1 MARLDAAECPAT
13 FGVDADVVQ
22 AHAAEAPA
30 DEDDRDLGQDVARNA
45 QLGER
50 DVAVGIS
57 ASGRTAFALGVFD
70 QAAAAGALR
79 VAISCNPGSPLGRA
93 SDIAIEVETGP
104 EVIAGSTRLQAGT
117 VQKLVLNMLSP
128 DVFTRLAHTHRG
140 RMVGVVSGNDKL
152 RARATL
158 VVAGLGGATR
168 EDSLHALEAADGNPK
183 VAIVILRRG
192 VHAEEARAAQQR
204 GGRLEGGACR
214 RSRAGIMRTL
224 FRGALH
230 GAGAADS
237 VLVEGEVITWVG
249 RGDPPSRPDEEVV
262 AAPGEIIAPGFIDL
276 QVNGYA
282 GHDAAAGA
290 DSVAALSD
298 ALPATGVTAFL
309 PTLISAPVE
318 VGADFAATVGAASE
332 AQGARVL
339 GAHIEGPFLNP
350 SFRGAH
356 LRAHLAE
363 PTPENVDVIEAARP
377 RLVTLAPE
385 LPGAL
390 AAAERLHRSGI
401 VLAAGHTGADFAQG
415 RKAIAAGV
423 RFATHIYN
431 AMPPVHHRR
440 PGIALALLI
449 DPRVTVGL
457 IADGEHVHASVC
469 EQLLRVKGGGRVAL
483 TTDQTSAAGAPP
495 GTYAL
500 SGRPVVSDGR
510 VVRLKDGT
518 LAGSAASM
526 PDLVRLM
533 ARLPGMS
540 LSRAISLASAL
551 PARVLGERGLG
562 RIAEGACAD
571 LVVMD
576 VEMRIRLTMIRGVVK
591 FRQPS

>member
-1 MARLDAAECPAT
+1 
-13 FGVDADVVQ
+13 
-22 AHAAEAPA
+22 
-30 DEDDRDLGQDVARNA
+30 
-45 QLGER
+45 
-50 DVAVGIS
+50 
-57 ASGRTAFALGVFD
+57 
-70 QAAAAGALR
+70 
-79 VAISCNPGSPLGRA
+79 
-93 SDIAIEVETGP
+93 
-104 EVIAGSTRLQAGT
+104 
-117 VQKLVLNMLSP
+117 
-128 DVFTRLAHTHRG
+128 
-140 RMVGVVSGNDKL
+140 
-152 RARATL
+152 
-158 VVAGLGGATR
+158 
-168 EDSLHALEAADGNPK
+168 
-183 VAIVILRRG
+183 
-192 VHAEEARAAQQR
+192 
-204 GGRLEGGACR
+204 
-214 RSRAGIMRTL
+214 MRTL

-290 DSVAALSD
+290 DSIAALSD

-401 VLAAGHTGADFAQG
+401 VVAAGHTGADFEQG

-440 PGIALALLI
+440 PGIALALLL
-449 DPRVTVGL
+449 DTRVTVGL

-540 LSRAISLASAL
+540 LSRAISLASAV